1 MTNLTQ
7 ANNGSASSWSA
18 TISDEKQPKIP
29 YRLGFALC
37 AGVLLW
43 LAPYYGTAT
52 VLLPARVAVIDPG
65 NKANIV
71 AMLSVSAMIVATIAN
86 ILIGAFSDLTRSVLG
101 RRTPW
106 LIVGSICSAATLV
119 IMGRTESVPLLLFEW
134 CIFQLFLNAIVA
146 PLLAVISDRIAPAHR
161 GTISS
166 IYAFGFTLGIYGGQF
181 VNARFLGD
189 VTFGFNVMAI
199 VILLSGPV
207 AALLMREHSS
217 KPMPK
222 RQFSREMVLDNFSVP
237 RRNARDYY
245 LALFGKLTIMT
256 ATFAIQGYQLY
267 ILTDYLKISK
277 DDVGHQLGTI
287 SIILMITALA
297 MAVVAGPVSDKIGS
311 RKGPVMLAGLL
322 VAIGALVPFFSV
334 APWTMLVYA
343 LISGLGSGIFNSVDQ
358 ALNVEVLPNAETA
371 AKDLGVLNLANTGGQ
386 VLGPA
391 IAAMAISVAGYQM
404 IFPMVAVVS
413 LIGVIMIGL
422 IRSVR

>member
-1 MTNLTQ
+1 MTNLSQ
-7 ANNGSASSWSA
+7 AQNEAAWSA
-18 TISDEKQPKIP
+18 TISDRQQPKIP
-29 YRLGFALC
+29 YRLGAALC

-43 LAPYYGTAT
+43 LGPYYGTAT
-52 VLLPARVAVIDPG
+52 VLLPARVAIIDPA

-71 AMLSVSAMIVATIAN
+71 AMLSVSAMIVATVAN

-106 LIVGSICSAATLV
+106 LMIGSVGSAATLF
-119 IMGRTESVPLLLFEW
+119 IMGRTESVAMLLFEW
-134 CIFQLFLNAIVA
+134 CVFQVFLNAIVA

-181 VNARFLGD
+181 INARFLGD
-189 VTFGFNVMAI
+189 VTFGFNMMAI
-199 VILLSGPV
+199 AILLSGPV
-207 AALLMREHSS
+207 AALLMRERSS

-267 ILTDYLKISK
+267 ILTDYLKITE
-277 DDVGHQLGTI
+277 DDVGRQLGTI

-297 MAVVAGPVSDKIGS
+297 MAVVAGPVSDKMGS
-311 RKGPVMLAGLL
+311 RKLPVMLAGLL
-322 VAIGALVPFFSV
+322 VAVGALVPFFSV
-334 APWTMLVYA
+334 QPWTMLVYA

-391 IAAMAISVAGYQM
+391 IAALAISVAGYQM

-413 LIGVIMIGL
+413 VVGVLMIGL

>member
-37 AGVLLW
+37 VGVLLW

-52 VLLPARVAVIDPG
+52 VLLPARVAAIDPG

-106 LIVGSICSAATLV
+106 LIVGSIGSAATLV

-189 VTFGFNVMAI
+189 VTFGFNMMAI
-199 VILLSGPV
+199 VILLSGPL